1 MLVFFLIQKNVHET
15 QILLKSQSDPD
26 DMLKE
31 LQVIV
36 YIIFL
41 KFEMFKLFYFQ
52 QNIVD
57 FAKNIPL
64 VDDEIFHMPTFIA
77 STLMTRV
84 RCNMDTKNIYYNDF
98 RTNNHIF

>member
-1 MLVFFLIQKNVHET
+1 MFVFLQKNVHET

-26 DMLKE
+26 DMLQE

-36 YIIFL
+36 VVFISFTVCLHYGFINGWRL
-41 KFEMFKLFYFQ
+41 CFK

-84 RCNMDTKNIYYNDF
+84 RIICVF
-98 RTNNHIF
+98 L